1 MLVVGAS
8 LGVLI
13 PISAQASNIV
23 DLEEMS
29 SYSRSKKKSSKL
41 DSKTFINDFNE
52 DTANLK
58 KSSRLDSK
66 TFINEVSED
75 TQGLKGAIDS
85 LEVKQNEFE
94 AGSFSSTTTLDQ
106 KAVFWAGAIDGGN
119 ELSATG
125 SENVQTG
132 YTYTMNLNTSFTGD
146 DNLYV
151 RLKAGENGTQWK
163 NKVTYHIETKDTSD
177 RFSLDKVWY
186 TLPIGDRFTA
196 YAGGKIENYYMYI
209 TPSIYKPGAL
219 KSFKLGGNSNFG
231 ASTDIGYGFKYELD
245 NGFGFASN
253 IVDKGADESEGIF
266 APGSA
271 IKWDSQIAYTT
282 DRWHVSAFMSKARNW
297 TSHSYNATELG
308 AQSARDS
315 LGYALRAY
323 WMPEEY
329 GTNIPE
335 VSLGFDTKHYSGRTV
350 AGQTTRAD
358 SYMIGLTW
366 KDIFQADDRIGF
378 AFTQP
383 LVATEVLGGGD
394 PGEVDPQIYE
404 VYYSFRPNDSM
415 EITPALFVGNDVYS
429 DNDDDIVGLLVTSK
443 FKF

>member
-1 MLVVGAS
+1 MKLFQQMLVVGAS

-41 DSKTFINDFNE
+41 DSKIFINDFNE

-132 YTYTMNLNTSFTGD
+132 YTYTMTLNTSFTGD

-151 RLKAGENGTQWK
+151 RLKAG
-163 NKVTYHIETKDTSD
+163 
-177 RFSLDKVWY
+177 
-186 TLPIGDRFTA
+186 
-196 YAGGKIENYYMYI
+196 
-209 TPSIYKPGAL
+209 
-219 KSFKLGGNSNFG
+219 
-231 ASTDIGYGFKYELD
+231 
-245 NGFGFASN
+245 
-253 IVDKGADESEGIF
+253 
-266 APGSA
+266 
-271 IKWDSQIAYTT
+271 
-282 DRWHVSAFMSKARNW
+282 
-297 TSHSYNATELG
+297 
-308 AQSARDS
+308 
-315 LGYALRAY
+315 
-323 WMPEEY
+323 
-329 GTNIPE
+329 
-335 VSLGFDTKHYSGRTV
+335 
-350 AGQTTRAD
+350 
-358 SYMIGLTW
+358 
-366 KDIFQADDRIGF
+366 
-378 AFTQP
+378 
-383 LVATEVLGGGD
+383 
-394 PGEVDPQIYE
+394 
-404 VYYSFRPNDSM
+404 
-415 EITPALFVGNDVYS
+415 
-429 DNDDDIVGLLVTSK
+429 
-443 FKF
+443 